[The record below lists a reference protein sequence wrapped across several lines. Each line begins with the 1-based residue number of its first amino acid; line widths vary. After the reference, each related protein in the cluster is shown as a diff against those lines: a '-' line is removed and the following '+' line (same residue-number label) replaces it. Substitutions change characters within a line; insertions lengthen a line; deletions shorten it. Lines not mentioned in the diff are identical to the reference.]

1 MLGFEDNTPAK
12 EILRAVF
19 SDPAASKRARDLRI
33 CLVGYDAFNKV
44 NVRNLYGSQV
54 IEGDAYIGGEGRR
67 GASIAGWR
75 GKKCMGGGCPCC
87 LYQAVMFHDHQ
98 SPHLTLRP
106 TEL

>member
-44 NVRNLYGSQV
+44 NVQNLYGSQV
-54 IEGDAYIGGEGRR
+54 MVSVA
-67 GASIAGWR
+67 
-75 GKKCMGGGCPCC
+75 
-87 LYQAVMFHDHQ
+87 
-98 SPHLTLRP
+98 
-106 TEL
+106 